1 MKDGDSMSSKKNQ
14 IDYNKYLNDLINLLS
29 SSTEEDPKFLKES
42 LETEGYN
49 YDELVEEGINFVH
62 DLEREYKFS
71 IAKEKRRHY
80 ESLKNVVKDT
90 FQGTKEEL
98 LNALRSLITSGQLQ
112 TEFHK
117 FESLE
122 FDDLK
127 SIVKDYNILDIIE
140 KEFGEENE
148 SNDK

>member
-14 IDYNKYLNDLINLLS
+14 IDYNKYLNDLIVLLS
-29 SSTEEDPKFLKES
+29 SSTEEDPRLLRKS
-42 LETEGYN
+42 LETEGHN
-49 YDELVEEGINFVH
+49 YDELLEEGINFIH
-62 DLEREYKFS
+62 GLERGYKFS
-71 IAKEKRRHY
+71 FAKEKRRHY
-80 ESLKNVVKDT
+80 ESLKNAVKEP

-98 LNALRSLITSGQLQ
+98 LDALRSLITGGKLQ

-122 FDDLK
+122 IEDLK
-127 SIVKDYNILDIIE
+127 SILKDFNILDIIE